1 METSPRHLWAPAL
14 LPAVILSLGLVLGG
28 GLLGAGFRA
37 GRAADRYV
45 TVKGAV
51 EREVEANLAL
61 WPLQLVTAADVLG
74 KAQAE
79 SRRSVEL
86 AHSFL
91 ADNGIQAEQVTVQ
104 GFKVTDT
111 EANPCQSG
119 STANRY
125 IITQTLMVRSED
137 PHAVLA
143 ASQRIGD
150 LVDQGVVLIS
160 GEEYG
165 PGGPTFLFTGL
176 NDLKPAMLADAT
188 SRAKEAADEFASA
201 SGSRVGPIRR
211 ANQGVFEILP
221 RDPVPG
227 QAEQNQLFK
236 TVRVVATIEYLLE
249 G

>member
-1 METSPRHLWAPAL
+1 MESPPRHIWTSAL
-14 LPAVILSLGLVLGG
+14 ILALGMAVGG
-28 GLLGAGFRA
+28 ALLGAGFRA
-37 GRAADRYV
+37 GRASDRYV

-61 WPLQLVTAADVLG
+61 WPLQLVAAANDLG
-74 KAQAE
+74 VAQGEA
-79 SRRSVEL
+79 RRRVEL
-86 AHSFL
+86 ARTFL
-91 ADNGIQAEQVTVQ
+91 AENGIAPEQVTVQ

-111 EANPCQSG
+111 QANAYQSG
-119 STANRY
+119 PTANRF

-143 ASQRIGD
+143 ASQRVGD
-150 LVDQGVVLIS
+150 LVDAGVVLIS

-165 PGGPTFLFTGL
+165 PGGPTFLFTRL
-176 NDLKPAMLADAT
+176 NDLKPAMLAEAT
-188 SRAKEAADEFASA
+188 SRAREAAGEFASS

-227 QAEQNQLFK
+227 QSEQNQLFK
-236 TVRVVATIEYLLE
+236 TVRVVATIEYLLD

>member
-1 METSPRHLWAPAL
+1 MDSSPRHLLVPAL
-14 LPAVILSLGLVLGG
+14 TLALGLAVGG
-28 GLLGAGFRA
+28 AFVGAGFRA
-37 GRAADRYV
+37 ARSTDRYV

-51 EREVEANLAL
+51 ERDVEANLAL
-61 WPLQLVTAADVLG
+61 WPLQLVTAANVLG
-74 KAQAE
+74 EAQAE
-79 SRRSVEL
+79 SRRRVEL
-86 AHSFL
+86 ARSFL
-91 ADNGIQAEQVTVQ
+91 AANGIPAEQVTVQ

-111 EANPCQSG
+111 EANPYQSG
-119 STANRY
+119 TTANRF

-137 PHAVLA
+137 PNAVLA

-176 NDLKPAMLADAT
+176 NDLKPAMLAEAT
-188 SRAKEAADEFASA
+188 TRAKEAASEFASA
-201 SGSRVGPIRR
+201 SGSRVGSIRR

-227 QAEQNQLFK
+227 QSEQNQLRK
-236 TVRVVATIEYLLE
+236 TVRVVATFEYLLE

>member
-1 METSPRHLWAPAL
+1 MESPSRHIWTSAL
-14 LPAVILSLGLVLGG
+14 IVALGMALGG
-28 GLLGAGFRA
+28 AFLGAGFRA
-37 GRAADRYV
+37 GRASDRYV

-61 WPLQLVTAADVLG
+61 WPLQLVAAANDLG
-74 KAQAE
+74 AAQSEAR
-79 SRRSVEL
+79 SRAEL
-86 AHSFL
+86 ARAFL
-91 ADNGIQAEQVTVQ
+91 AENGIAPEQVTVQ

-111 EANPCQSG
+111 QANAYQSG
-119 STANRY
+119 SSANRF

-137 PHAVLA
+137 PHTVLA
-143 ASQRIGD
+143 ASQRVGD
-150 LVDQGVVLIS
+150 LVDAGVVLIS

-165 PGGPTFLFTGL
+165 PGGPTFLFTRL
-176 NDLKPAMLADAT
+176 NDLKPAMLAEAT
-188 SRAKEAADEFASA
+188 SRAREAAGEFASS
-201 SGSRVGPIRR
+201 SGSQVGPIRR

-227 QAEQNQLFK
+227 QSEQNQLFK

>member
-1 METSPRHLWAPAL
+1 MESSPRHLWAPAL
-14 LPAVILSLGLVLGG
+14 ILALGLALAGAFLGG
-28 GLLGAGFRA
+28 GFRA

-61 WPLQLVTAADVLG
+61 WPLQLVTAANDLG
-74 KAQAE
+74 AAQGEA
-79 SRRSVEL
+79 RRRVEL
-86 AHSFL
+86 ARDFL
-91 ADNGIQAEQVTVQ
+91 AENGIAPKQVTVQ

-111 EANPCQSG
+111 EANAYQSG
-119 STANRY
+119 PSANRF

-143 ASQRIGD
+143 ASQRVGD
-150 LVDQGVVLIS
+150 LVDAGVVLIS

-165 PGGPTFLFTGL
+165 PGGPTFLFTRL
-176 NDLKPAMLADAT
+176 NDLKPAMLAEAT
-188 SRAKEAADEFASA
+188 SRAREAAGEFASA
-201 SGSRVGPIRR
+201 SGSSVGPIRR

-227 QAEQNQLFK
+227 QSEQNQLFK